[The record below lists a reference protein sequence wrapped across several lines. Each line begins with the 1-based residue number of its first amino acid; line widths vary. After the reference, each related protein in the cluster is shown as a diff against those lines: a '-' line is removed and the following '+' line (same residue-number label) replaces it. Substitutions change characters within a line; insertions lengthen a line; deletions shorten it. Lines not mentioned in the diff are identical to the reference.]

1 MTGKTLK
8 QRQAETGRTLALNG
22 AKWRKLRAFV
32 LRESPICE
40 HCAQRGLVEAATDV
54 DHIDNDPTNNS
65 MANLSSLCASCH
77 SQKTQADMGKRTTA
91 KGCDMDG
98 LPTDPSHPWNQ
109 GVIESPQLEEIPRQQ
124 AKPDAFAWTL
134 DEIQKIA
141 NGNSPA
147 NRRSLVS

>member
-22 AKWRKLRAFV
+22 AKWRKLRAYV

-65 MANLSSLCASCH
+65 MANLRSMCASCH

-98 LPTDPSHPWNQ
+98 LPTDPGHPWN
-109 GVIESPQLEEIPRQQ
+109 Q